1 MRFPSPFLPLV
12 VLTVLSSTVRADDL
26 GAPESTLQ
34 AGRTLHI
41 EFSNDA
47 ATLALVQADGP
58 SFGRLIHP
66 SPRITSVG
74 VVPERGSF
82 GTSLAGGCVL
92 AGLGLWRNRRV
103 ASAGCF
109 SGARRIRYPD
119 S

>member
-1 MRFPSPFLPLV
+1 MKFLSPLLPLV
-12 VLTVLSSTVRADDL
+12 LLTVLSSTVRAGDP
-26 GAPESTLQ
+26 GAPESTLP

-41 EFSNDA
+41 EFSIEA
-47 ATLALVQADGP
+47 PTLALVQADGP
-58 SFGRLIHP
+58 DFGSPIP
-66 SPRITSVG
+66 SSPRITCVG

-82 GTSLAGGCVL
+82 GTNLAGGCVL

-103 ASAGCF
+103 VSAGCF